1 MLAMHPEVQ
10 DKVYEEV
17 KNTLKDA
24 TVFSLEMV
32 NEMRYLDQVFKEIL
46 RLFPVAGFT
55 IRVTSDFLELG
66 NLPKITKKNLKTNK

>member
-24 TVFSLEMV
+24 NETVFSLEMV

-66 NLPKITKKNLKTNK
+66 NLPKITKKT